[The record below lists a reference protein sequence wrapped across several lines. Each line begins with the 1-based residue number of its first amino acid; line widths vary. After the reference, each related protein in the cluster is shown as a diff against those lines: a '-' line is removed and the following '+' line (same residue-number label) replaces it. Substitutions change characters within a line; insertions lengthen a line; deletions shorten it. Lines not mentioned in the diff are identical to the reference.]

1 MNNTEKRL
9 AELAIF
15 WQEIADNLPKSLER
29 SALGDEKMFLAFA
42 SVYPKMAEHLEQEML
57 ERVRELIEKK
67 LQEVTPLYTLGD
79 LIIGSENMQADTI
92 LGQQKVLK
100 DLLSSLDKPLT
111 NNKDI

>member
-57 ERVRELIEKK
+57 KRV
-67 LQEVTPLYTLGD
+67 
-79 LIIGSENMQADTI
+79 ENMRDLPPPFPADKENPMKHVYQNQGYTKA
-92 LGQQKVLK
+92 LDDVLK
-100 DLLSSLDKPLT
+100 PLPG
-111 NNKDI
+111 K

>member
-57 ERVRELIEKK
+57 KRVRGEIEEIHTELHNGRTEPAYRMIC
-67 LQEVTPLYTLGD
+67 TL
-79 LIIGSENMQADTI
+79 LA
-92 LGQQKVLK
+92 
-100 DLLSSLDKPLT
+100 SLDT
-111 NNKDI
+111 NR